1 MGLVCSLR
9 ARLRSSIIQEAL
21 RLKLPLHHTEKKS
34 VQVVCDQDA
43 SRAPPKGPCMLNIL
57 GLVND
62 KSGVVSHASS
72 CAWLLFVAIASVFTT
87 ILLTQIYRL
96 NRGRCCNSIEKM
108 RPSGINKHSVISLFT
123 ILTEPAL
130 MWRFCL
136 NCNAYHL
143 GKYCGEYRVVAKP
156 LFADTMTNTSR
167 IN

>member
-34 VQVVCDQDA
+34 IQVVCDQDA
-43 SRAPPKGPCMLNIL
+43 SRAPPKGPCMLNMHQVAL
-57 GLVND
+57 GYFLWR
-62 KSGVVSHASS
+62 SRQFSQPFYWHR
-72 CAWLLFVAIASVFTT
+72 FTD
-87 ILLTQIYRL
+87 
-96 NRGRCCNSIEKM
+96 CNSIEKM
-108 RPSGINKHSVISLFT
+108 RHSGINKHSVISLFT

-136 NCNAYHL
+136 NRHAYHL

-156 LFADTMTNTSR
+156 LFADTTTNTSTNTSR